1 MFYEV
6 WMVAEII
13 RLAMLKDEESIG
25 LDKVASH
32 DDIGEFGQV
41 RQLVGRIGKDY
52 VELLIATCQVLED
65 IATYGN
71 ARLVAQLLKEAL
83 DKTVV
88 QTVLLYAD
96 NLRTAS
102 REKLERDATGTRK
115 EVECRG
121 LLVPV
126 NVAIE
131 DIEKILLGKVCSR
144 TCLKRTRHVKV
155 PPFIFTCNYS
165 HG

>member
-41 RQLVGRIGKDY
+41 WQLVGRIGKDY

-71 ARLVAQLLKEAL
+71 ARLVAQLLKEAFNE
-83 DKTVV
+83 TMV

-102 REKLERDATGTRK
+102 
-115 EVECRG
+115 
-121 LLVPV
+121 
-126 NVAIE
+126 
-131 DIEKILLGKVCSR
+131 
-144 TCLKRTRHVKV
+144 
-155 PPFIFTCNYS
+155 
-165 HG
+165 